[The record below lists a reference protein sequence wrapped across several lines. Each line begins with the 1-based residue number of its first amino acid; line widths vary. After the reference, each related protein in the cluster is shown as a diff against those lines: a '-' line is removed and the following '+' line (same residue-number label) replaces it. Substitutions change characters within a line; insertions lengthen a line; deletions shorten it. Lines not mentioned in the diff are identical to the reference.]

1 MRSCTIANL
10 KVTVALYRIDSAN
23 YGRSTQETFLLDCTW
38 MRKGKYIEENA
49 LIIEQ
54 QYEKGDWNND
64 K

>member
-1 MRSCTIANL
+1 
-10 KVTVALYRIDSAN
+10 
-23 YGRSTQETFLLDCTW
+23 